1 MCDVPC
7 CGLHNSLSGEKK
19 MEAISSLLAFVVTMV
34 ILFGFA
40 TWVGFRVI
48 PFAKNMV
55 VIFGRGLASIVH
67 PLFYV
72 ITIVG
77 KLFFNLSVF
86 LFTFMIGEAKNLAV
100 SKPAVAKNVNR
111 VKKNIRKDRL
121 CQMDY

>member
-1 MCDVPC
+1 
-7 CGLHNSLSGEKK
+7 